1 MPKTLAD
8 HFADIEAEYAAL
20 VAEPLSTRKTLLVAC
35 LIDNFADRAFE
46 ALRDDPEKVFHA
58 PDVLAY
64 RQALRDRSPEL
75 GLIFDLC
82 ATPPRAR
89 LELKAVK
96 VPFAEYGKL
105 RTEDFMVSIYNGNT
119 VQRVVLVGAD
129 GGEWLALRAL
139 QQAIIGLTGRVRRLH
154 ESHDI
159 ANTPN
164 LLAREGRIE
173 GI

>member
-8 HFADIEAEYAAL
+8 HFADIEAEYSAL
-20 VAEPLSTRKTLLVAC
+20 VAEPLSTRKTLLVAS

-46 ALRDDPEKVFHA
+46 ALRHDPKKVFHA

-64 RQALRDRSPEL
+64 RQALRNRIPEL

-96 VPFAEYGKL
+96 VPFAEYGSL
-105 RTEDFMVSIYNGNT
+105 RTEDFMVSIYNANT
-119 VQRVVLVGAD
+119 VQRVMLVGED
-129 GGEWLALRAL
+129 GRE
-139 QQAIIGLTGRVRRLH
+139 RVAVEGVGAAMR
-154 ESHDI
+154 S
-159 ANTPN
+159 T
-164 LLAREGRIE
+164 REGVLPRV
-173 GI
+173 